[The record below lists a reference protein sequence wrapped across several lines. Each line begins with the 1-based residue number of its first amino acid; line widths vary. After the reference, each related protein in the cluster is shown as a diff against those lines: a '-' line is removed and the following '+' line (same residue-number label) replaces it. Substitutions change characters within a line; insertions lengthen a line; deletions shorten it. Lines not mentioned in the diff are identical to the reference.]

1 MKITKI
7 KQIDWWDPKVRL
19 DAVTYKVWVEH
30 NGLTHLVY
38 FNSETELTAF
48 QKSLEP
54 KIKKAKRPDT
64 PLN

>member
-7 KQIDWWDPKVRL
+7 KQIDWWDPKSRL

-38 FNSETELTAF
+38 FTNKEELDKFVA
-48 QKSLEP
+48 LEDKP
-54 KIKKAKRPDT
+54 RKTTNKNKASK
-64 PLN
+64 